1 MVDYELRK
9 ANREIRRLQRQVN
22 HDYVVKQVLACTVE
36 LLVLALLVATGVM
49 RVCG

>member
-1 MVDYELRK
+1 MYHELRK
-9 ANREIRRLQRQVN
+9 ANREIRRLQRQVH
-22 HDYVVKQVLACTVE
+22 HDYVVKQVLVCTVE

>member
-1 MVDYELRK
+1 MDYELRK
-9 ANREIRRLQRQVN
+9 ANREIRRLQRQVH

>member
-1 MVDYELRK
+1 MDYEMRR
-9 ANREIRRLQRQVN
+9 ANREIRRLQRQVR

>member
-1 MVDYELRK
+1 MDYELRK
-9 ANREIRRLQRQVN
+9 TNREIRRLQRQVH